1 MIMMIV
7 MAIPKSLDVHT
18 PHGISILLI
27 PSSFFDSISS
37 WHLPDIDI
45 TALSPNNN
53 DDGSSDIDKDNDY
66 TIRSG
71 IN

>member
-1 MIMMIV
+1 MIV

-18 PHGISILLI
+18 PQGISILLI

-37 WHLPDIDI
+37 WQLPDIDI